1 MCFIYFDQ
9 HGWLLGG
16 YCQEGYYFLRLY
28 KKRNKS
34 ATLRLLDVL
43 ATLHAKCTTKR
54 IRRGNTDTSD
64 TALFREYLLL
74 IFGAERWSSIKLR
87 ADVPEPRTLNRRKK
101 KVCRMMQYF
110 SEAQASNNIVP
121 NGIGIVRRCRHGR
134 KKCNR
139 QGVFCK
145 NGCQSRRSP
154 FAAFCFSK
162 Y

>member
-9 HGWLLGG
+9 HGWLPGG

-43 ATLHAKCTTKR
+43 ATLHAKCTTKL
-54 IRRGNTDTSD
+54 IRR
-64 TALFREYLLL
+64 ALFREYLLL